1 MIWGVTYPESE
12 CVWGGPHVVG
22 LSFGAW
28 AGKHDHPS
36 HQRIDLEIW
45 GSPLECVRAGRCLC
59 SECLFSVFC
68 AFCVGLFVYRP
79 LFLNHGTA

>member
-1 MIWGVTYPESE
+1 M
-12 CVWGGPHVVG
+12 CVGGPHIVG

-36 HQRIDLEIW
+36 HQKIDLEIW